1 MHLTRRGR
9 AVLVIAVAL
18 LAAGLWGR
26 YPFLAAL
33 GAVGLGAV
41 LAAVLLTAR
50 GLPVEVRRSV
60 YPDRVERGRP
70 ALARL
75 AVRNPGRRRQAG
87 FAAVDAAGG
96 AARTVRV
103 RALPPGAE
111 AVHHYELPT
120 GTRGRFTVGPL
131 TLHRED
137 PFGLAHHASAA
148 GETATLRVHPR
159 QLPARALVGGHP
171 RHHHEGADDALR
183 GSAELQE
190 VREYLPGDEV
200 RHLHW
205 KATARTGRLMVRDLT
220 DPDQPRLTL
229 LLDTRSDALSAGAF
243 EEAVELAASLLGAAA
258 RAGHHTRLVTSS
270 GLDLPQPGG
279 APAARRLLDE
289 LCELRQDPR
298 SAELVPA
305 PLPASRPA
313 GGHLVVVAG
322 ATGGL
327 AAAAWLRQR
336 FPAVFL
342 FVLGSPGVQARG
354 ATQAVRAGAGTRVFH
369 VDGAA
374 EAVRRWNEVT
384 G

>member
-9 AVLVIAVAL
+9 AVLVLAVAL
-18 LAAGLWGR
+18 LAAGVWGR
-26 YPFLAAL
+26 YPFLAGL

-75 AVRNPGRRRQAG
+75 AVRNPGGRRQGG
-87 FAAVDAAGG
+87 FEAVDAVGG

-103 RALPPGAE
+103 RALPSGAE

-120 GTRGRFTVGPL
+120 GARGRFTVGPL
-131 TLHRED
+131 TLHRTD
-137 PFGLAHHASAA
+137 PFGLAHHASAV
-148 GETATLRVHPR
+148 GGTVTLRVHPR

-183 GSAELQE
+183 GSAELQD

-205 KATARTGRLMVRDLT
+205 KATARTGRLMVRDHT
-220 DPDQPRLTL
+220 DPDEPRLTL
-229 LLDTRSDALSAGAF
+229 LLDTRAGGLPAGVF

-289 LCELRQDPR
+289 LCELRQDAC

-305 PLPASRPA
+305 LLPAGRRA
-313 GGHLVVVAG
+313 GGYLVVVAG
-322 ATGGL
+322 PADGPASL
-327 AAAAWLRQR
+327 AWLRER

-342 FVLGSPGVQARG
+342 FVLPEPGVG
-354 ATQAVRAGAGTRVFH
+354 AGEATPAVRVGAGTRVFH

-374 EAVRRWNEVT
+374 EAVRRWNEVI